1 MSMSKSYSELIKLDS
16 FMDRFEYLKLD
27 GVVGA
32 RTFGADRYLNQRLY
46 TSKFWMTEVR
56 PKIIV
61 RDNACDLAHPLH
73 DLHGFI
79 IIHHINPIT
88 KEDIINKSPLLFD
101 PENLIVVSKTTHE
114 AIHYGDKNLL
124 LPFMPV
130 ERKPGDTK
138 LW

>member
-1 MSMSKSYSELIKLDS
+1 MSKRYSELIQIPS
-16 FMDRFEYLKLD
+16 FEERYEYLKI
-27 GVVGA
+27 GGKVGE
-32 RTFGADRYLNQRLY
+32 RTFGADRYLNQLLY

-61 RDNACDLAHPLH
+61 RDNACDMAHPLY

-88 KEDIINKSPLLFD
+88 KEDIINRSPLLFD
-101 PENLIVVSKTTHE
+101 PENLVVVSKATHL
-114 AIHYGDKNLL
+114 AIHYSDKNLL
-124 LPFMPV
+124 PRLDV